1 MKKIIILLCCLYCYF
16 LMAQQTVINYNYLNI
31 KDKNTNEIISS
42 RFVSTVLKWEES
54 NNDYTIIKTGDSN
67 YLFLHDKKYIETTTG
82 KKSGITFNIFYFKDN
97 KGEDI
102 SIALANDYSTLIMLI
117 GNSVATYTNK

>member
-1 MKKIIILLCCLYCYF
+1 
-16 LMAQQTVINYNYLNI
+16 MAQQTVINYNYLNI

-82 KKSGITFNIFYFKDN
+82 KKSGITFNIFYFKRVR
-97 KGEDI
+97 KKFVELCAQV
-102 SIALANDYSTLIMLI
+102 IADYGDEL
-117 GNSVATYTNK
+117 

>member
-1 MKKIIILLCCLYCYF
+1 MKKILILLCCLYCYF

-67 YLFLHDKKYIETTTG
+67 TVL
-82 KKSGITFNIFYFKDN
+82 N
-97 KGEDI
+97 K
-102 SIALANDYSTLIMLI
+102 NY
-117 GNSVATYTNK
+117 

>member
-1 MKKIIILLCCLYCYF
+1 MNQLHLNLYKQPLLDL
-16 LMAQQTVINYNYLNI
+16 LSDNLI
-31 KDKNTNEIISS
+31 KGLGISIA
-42 RFVSTVLKWEES
+42 